1 MKICLIGPMGSGKST
16 IGNRLAQRLGIRF
29 EDSDKEIERRT
40 GVDIPYIFEAE
51 GEGGFRKREI
61 CAIKDLVESPEKM
74 VLATGGGAVIKKENR
89 QNLTKN
95 CTVIYLLTSVE
106 QQMERTRKDKNRPLL
121 QTADPMQKLLD
132 LFEQRSPLYEE
143 IADIIV
149 STDNVGIEA
158 ILDEIE
164 SRLNII

>member
-1 MKICLIGPMGSGKST
+1 MGSGKST